1 METLFLKMV
10 VSTVITL
17 NTESEERFKHDLIE
31 PLLELKAAK
40 GTEATKEVFSKNTI
54 DYLFDQLQLFLRERP
69 GWLLIVD
76 NMRDRST
83 TQRMFYKELPEP
95 GTDRWGQGYMLVTT
109 QVHPRQDG
117 AFVKVMQTNRGM
129 NPNDAKQ
136 LLCELV
142 AGGKGGCDQQ
152 ESERL
157 VKKLEFL
164 PLAIVAAG
172 IFIDLKSKIT
182 TYTFADYLSRLE
194 EENTKASKLYENLM
208 CKESDCKPSLQTALK
223 NGSRKTFGARY

>member
-1 METLFLKMV
+1 
-10 VSTVITL
+10 
-17 NTESEERFKHDLIE
+17 
-31 PLLELKAAK
+31 
-40 GTEATKEVFSKNTI
+40 
-54 DYLFDQLQLFLRERP
+54 
-69 GWLLIVD
+69 
-76 NMRDRST
+76 
-83 TQRMFYKELPEP
+83 
-95 GTDRWGQGYMLVTT
+95 MLVTT

-172 IFIDLKSKIT
+172 IFIDLKSKIS

-208 CKESDCKPSLQTALK
+208 CKESDCKPSLQTALRMAVEKHLEQDTDAVLKDVCAFLGSSENLEIPYHVLK
-223 NGSRKTFGARY
+223 NYLETKGHYDVDMLMLIHFPLMEYVEEKKVFRFTHAVKTAFYHVCPSGNLLEHLKESL